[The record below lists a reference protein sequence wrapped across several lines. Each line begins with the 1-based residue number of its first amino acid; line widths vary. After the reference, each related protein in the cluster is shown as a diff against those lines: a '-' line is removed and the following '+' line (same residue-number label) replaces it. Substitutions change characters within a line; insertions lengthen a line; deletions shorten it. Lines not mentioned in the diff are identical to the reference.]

1 MRIPSLRALARRANF
16 VLFGGMAP
24 EPFLK
29 EVSGV
34 IHVGANTGQERIQY
48 HRCGLR
54 VLWIEP
60 VPEVFARLKANL
72 KRYPRQSAYLG
83 LITDRDDLEYEF
95 HIANNDGQSSSIFD
109 LKMHKDVWPD
119 VDYASTVR
127 LRSTTLPSLLRNEG
141 IDPEGFDALVMDTQG
156 SELLVLQGALP
167 ILANFRYIK
176 AEVADFEAYE
186 GACQLGDLDR
196 FLTEHGFR
204 EFSRRTFAKRTG
216 GGNYYDIIYQR
227 QRSG

>member
-1 MRIPSLRALARRANF
+1 MRIPTLRAIVRRAHF
-16 VLFGGMAP
+16 AVFGGTAP

-60 VPEVFARLKANL
+60 IPEVFARLQANL
-72 KRYPRQSAYLG
+72 KRFPQQLAYQC
-83 LITDRDDLEYEF
+83 LITDRDDAEYAF
-95 HIANNDGQSSSIFD
+95 HVANNDGQSSSILD
-109 LKMHKDVWPD
+109 LEMHKDIWPD
-119 VDYASTVR
+119 VDYAKTIT
-127 LRSTTLPSLLRNEG
+127 LRSTTLPSLLAREG
-141 IDPEGFDALVMDTQG
+141 IDPAAYDALVMDTQG
-156 SELLVLQGALP
+156 SELLVLTGALP

-176 AEVADFEAYE
+176 AEVADFEAYQ
-186 GACQLGDLDR
+186 GCCQVGDLNR
-196 FLTEHGFR
+196 FLGEHGFR
-204 EFSRRTFAKRTG
+204 EFSRRTFARRAG

-227 QRSG
+227 EHPG